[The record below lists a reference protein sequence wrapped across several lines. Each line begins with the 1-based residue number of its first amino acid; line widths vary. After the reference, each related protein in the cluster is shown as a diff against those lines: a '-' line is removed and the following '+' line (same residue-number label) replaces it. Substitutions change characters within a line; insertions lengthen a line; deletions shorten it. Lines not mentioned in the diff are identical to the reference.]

1 MVTIKTLLF
10 FIILIILVTKFNSFY
25 RNIYDDVFAV
35 SEQYIKSFIKNNSI
49 MLYLYVIVLFY
60 LASKAS
66 LFELTNGYY
75 VSHIKQML
83 SSINNQNDKYSQ
95 PKPYIN
101 ELSIISVIIFS
112 LVTSISGSGLGSEG
126 VMIYLSI
133 ILINYLYFTC
143 KKLFNLDNINT
154 ELLIYSGFAIGFD
167 ATFTSLI
174 STIIFIFEKMFI
186 YHSAILYSYHLIVLL
201 LIILFIHSLL
211 KSRIPILNI
220 GDIHFNYYSIS
231 NLLYIV
237 ILSIIIGVICFMF
250 FTSFMF
256 LYNAVKRNK
265 YKDFMVVMFGIIL
278 AFMIQHF
285 GLFISGSGEN
295 VINYGFNAV
304 INNNNSEK
312 FNYKNVF
319 GKLINCII
327 SLGSGLP
334 GGIIIP
340 SMTIGT
346 GLGSV
351 YYNIVKND
359 YFKSMQNI
367 IPMTMPIENIMY
379 IGMVSFLSPM
389 LGAPITSAVV
399 INQISKQSF
408 NTIPISLISS
418 FISYYTYK
426 ILYNSQ

>member
-35 SEQYIKSFIKNNSI
+35 SEQYIKSFIKNNSM

-75 VSHIKQML
+75 VSHIKQIL
-83 SSINNQNDKYSQ
+83 SSINNQSDKYNQ

-143 KKLFNLDNINT
+143 KKLFNLDHINT
-154 ELLIYSGFAIGFD
+154 ELLIYTGFAIGFD

-186 YHSAILYSYHLIVLL
+186 YHSAILYSYHIIVLL

-220 GDIHFNYYSIS
+220 GVIHFNYYIIS

-250 FTSFMF
+250 FSSFMF

-265 YKDFMVVMFGIIL
+265 YKDFMVIMFGIIL

-285 GLFISGSGEN
+285 GLFISGSSEN
-295 VINYGFNAV
+295 VINDGFNAV
-304 INNNNSEK
+304 FNNSSEK

-319 GKLINCII
+319 GKIINCII

-351 YYNIVKND
+351 YYNIVKHD
-359 YFKSMQNI
+359 YFKSLQNI

-379 IGMVSFLSPM
+379 IGMVSFLSPV
-389 LGAPITSAVV
+389 LDAPITSAVV

>member
-35 SEQYIKSFIKNNSI
+35 SEQYIKSFIKNNSM

-75 VSHIKQML
+75 VSHIKQIL
-83 SSINNQNDKYSQ
+83 SSINNQSDKYNQ

-143 KKLFNLDNINT
+143 KKLFNLDHINT
-154 ELLIYSGFAIGFD
+154 ELLIYTGFAIGFD

-186 YHSAILYSYHLIVLL
+186 YHSAILYSYHIIVLL

-220 GDIHFNYYSIS
+220 GVIHFNYYIIS

-237 ILSIIIGVICFMF
+237 ILSIIIGVIYFMF
-250 FTSFMF
+250 FSSFMF

-265 YKDFMVVMFGIIL
+265 YKDFMVIMFGIIL

-285 GLFISGSGEN
+285 GLFISGSSEN
-295 VINYGFNAV
+295 VINDGFNAV
-304 INNNNSEK
+304 FNNSSEK

-319 GKLINCII
+319 GKIINCII

-351 YYNIVKND
+351 YYNIVKHD
-359 YFKSMQNI
+359 YFKSLQNI

-379 IGMVSFLSPM
+379 IGMVSFLSPV
-389 LGAPITSAVV
+389 LDAPITSAVV

>member
-143 KKLFNLDNINT
+143 KKFFNLDNINT

-220 GDIHFNYYSIS
+220 GDIHFNYYNIS

-256 LYNAVKRNK
+256 LYNSVKRNK

-278 AFMIQHF
+278 A
-285 GLFISGSGEN
+285 
-295 VINYGFNAV
+295 
-304 INNNNSEK
+304 
-312 FNYKNVF
+312 
-319 GKLINCII
+319 C
-327 SLGSGLP
+327 
-334 GGIIIP
+334 
-340 SMTIGT
+340 GT
-346 GLGSV
+346 L
-351 YYNIVKND
+351 NI
-359 YFKSMQNI
+359 
-367 IPMTMPIENIMY
+367 
-379 IGMVSFLSPM
+379 L
-389 LGAPITSAVV
+389 
-399 INQISKQSF
+399 
-408 NTIPISLISS
+408 
-418 FISYYTYK
+418 
-426 ILYNSQ
+426 

>member
-1 MVTIKTLLF
+1 
-10 FIILIILVTKFNSFY
+10 
-25 RNIYDDVFAV
+25 
-35 SEQYIKSFIKNNSI
+35 
-49 MLYLYVIVLFY
+49 
-60 LASKAS
+60 
-66 LFELTNGYY
+66 
-75 VSHIKQML
+75 
-83 SSINNQNDKYSQ
+83 
-95 PKPYIN
+95 
-101 ELSIISVIIFS
+101 
-112 LVTSISGSGLGSEG
+112 
-126 VMIYLSI
+126 
-133 ILINYLYFTC
+133 
-143 KKLFNLDNINT
+143 
-154 ELLIYSGFAIGFD
+154 
-167 ATFTSLI
+167 
-174 STIIFIFEKMFI
+174 MFI
-186 YHSAILYSYHLIVLL
+186 YHSAILYSYHIIVLL

-220 GDIHFNYYSIS
+220 GVIHFNYYIIS

-237 ILSIIIGVICFMF
+237 ILSIIICVICFMF
-250 FTSFMF
+250 FSSFMF

-295 VINYGFNAV
+295 VINDGFNAV

-319 GKLINCII
+319 GKIINCII

-359 YFKSMQNI
+359 YFKSMKNS

-426 ILYNSQ
+426 ILYNSQK